1 MNFGQWKVVEFQ
13 FRLRMGTMT
22 YVKVFFD
29 ILADGH
35 SSDQL
40 YELNFYSVFD
50 KLNFVCING

>member
-1 MNFGQWKVVEFQ
+1 MEFQ

-22 YVKVFFD
+22 CVKGLFD

-50 KLNFVCING
+50 KLNLSA

>member
-1 MNFGQWKVVEFQ
+1 MKSRGISIQTKNGYHDLCKG
-13 FRLRMGTMT
+13 L
-22 YVKVFFD
+22 FD